1 MPMTEKEIKF
11 SLRVFETAAELSA
24 EDKALMQQAQE
35 ALDNAYAPYSKFRV
49 GAAVL
54 LQNGKVVTGTN
65 QENASYP
72 VGICAEGTALGAA
85 SSLFPNVAIRKIAI
99 TVKSETH
106 VVDHPVAPCGICRQ
120 RLLEYENRYNQ
131 PIEIIIMGEEG
142 KVYSIATVKDILP
155 LYYSKSD
162 L

>member
-1 MPMTEKEIKF
+1 MIEKEIKF
-11 SLRVFETAAELSA
+11 SLRVYDDSGELSA
-24 EDKALMQQAQE
+24 ADNALMMQAKT
-35 ALDNAYAPYSKFRV
+35 ALDSAYAPYSKFRV

-54 LQNGKVVTGTN
+54 LANGQVVTGTN

-72 VGICAEGTALGAA
+72 VGICAEGTALGTA
-85 SSLFPNVAIRKIAI
+85 SSLYPNVAIKKIAI

-131 PIEIIIMGEEG
+131 PIEIIVMGQEG
-142 KVYSIATVKDILP
+142 KVYSIDTVKDILP
-155 LYYSKSD
+155 LYFSKSD

>member
-1 MPMTEKEIKF
+1 MTEKEIKF
-11 SLRVFETAAELSA
+11 SLRVYDAPAELNA
-24 EDKALMQQAQE
+24 EDKALMQQAID
-35 ALDNAYAPYSKFRV
+35 ALQNAYAPYSKFRV

-72 VGICAEGTALGAA
+72 VGICAEGTALSTA
-85 SSLFPNVAIRKIAI
+85 SSLYPNVAIKKIAI

-120 RLLEYENRYNQ
+120 RILEYENRYNS
-131 PIEIIIMGEEG
+131 PIEIIIMGEQG
-142 KVYSIATVKDILP
+142 KIYSINTVKDILP
-155 LYYSKSD
+155 LYFSKSD